1 MAVTKQVTAD
11 TTDVTDI
18 VNAACA
24 SAPHVKMWI
33 LTVVR
38 TKLLGYIPNS
48 ILRIIYEVIATEEK
62 KSAPRQGTIP
72 LYLATTGGL
81 AYGGFR
87 LS

>member
-48 ILRIIYEVIATEEK
+48 ILRINYKVITTEEK
-62 KSAPRQGTIP
+62 KLPRAPRQGTIP

-81 AYGGFR
+81 AN
-87 LS
+87 